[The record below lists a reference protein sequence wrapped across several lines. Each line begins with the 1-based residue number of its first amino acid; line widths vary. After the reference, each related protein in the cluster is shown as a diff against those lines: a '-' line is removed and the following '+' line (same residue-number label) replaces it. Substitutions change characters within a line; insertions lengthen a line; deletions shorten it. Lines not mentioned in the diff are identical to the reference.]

1 MTFMKLHTR
10 LLGVLLVLLTAAIS
24 WGVWVCTRPAMS
36 AEKDP
41 MKEGK
46 TGQAAAPLAPLP
58 RSVDRTAIAGPP
70 PVDLRADPT
79 WARDPFATASRTP
92 AAETDATAAPPPA
105 AEPVV
110 RTILFSAERSVA
122 LVDGHIVKVGDR
134 VGDGL
139 VAEIS
144 RDTVVIE
151 TPAGGRKRLR
161 LRAREGQK

>member
-1 MTFMKLHTR
+1 MKFERR
-10 LLGVLLVLLTAAIS
+10 LPGVLLVLWTASILS
-24 WGVWVCTRPAMS
+24 GVWGCTRPAVNE
-36 AEKDP
+36 EKRP
-41 MKEGK
+41 MKEGAA
-46 TGQAAAPLAPLP
+46 GQVGATSEPLA
-58 RSVDRTAIAGPP
+58 VIDWATTAGPP
-70 PVDLRADPT
+70 PVDSRADPS
-79 WARDPFATASRTP
+79 WARDPFATVSQAP
-92 AAETDATAAPPPA
+92 AAEAGAITAPTPV

-110 RTILFSAERSVA
+110 RTILFSAQRSVA

-151 TPAGGRKRLR
+151 TPAGERKRLT